1 MNMPVVRKKRGG
13 LRLPRLIV
21 VALLFMVT
29 ALIYVWFRISITNID
44 YRIAGEMHRGDTL
57 LEENRKLKVEIATL
71 KSPRRIESIA
81 RDKLGMR
88 YPERDQV
95 IFLR

>member
-1 MNMPVVRKKRGG
+1 MLAAGRKKGG
-13 LRLPRLIV
+13 LKVSRLIFI
-21 VALLFMVT
+21 ALMFMAITLV
-29 ALIYVWFRISITNID
+29 YVWFRISITKID
-44 YRIAGEMHRGDTL
+44 YRIAEEMHRSDSL

-81 RDKLGMR
+81 RTKLGMR

-95 IFLR
+95 IFLK

>member
-1 MNMPVVRKKRGG
+1 MSRVRTKKRWK
-13 LRLPRLIV
+13 LSRLIV
-21 VALLFMVT
+21 VALLFMAT
-29 ALIYVWFRISITNID
+29 ALMYVWFRVSITNID
-44 YRIAGEMHRGDTL
+44 YQIAGEMNRRDAL
-57 LEENRKLKVEIATL
+57 LEENRKLKVEVATL
-71 KSPRRIESIA
+71 KSPGRIEAIA

>member
-1 MNMPVVRKKRGG
+1 MPVARKKRGG
-13 LRLPRLIV
+13 LRLPRLIM
-21 VALLFMVT
+21 VALLFMAT
-29 ALIYVWFRISITNID
+29 ALIYVWFRVSITNID
-44 YRIAGEMHRGDTL
+44 YRIAGEMHSRDTL

-81 RDKLGMR
+81 RAKLGMS

>member
-1 MNMPVVRKKRGG
+1 MPVTRKKREGWKVV
-13 LRLPRLIV
+13 RLIG
-21 VALLFMVT
+21 VALLVMAT
-29 ALIYVWFRISITNID
+29 ALTYVWFRTSITSID
-44 YRIAGEMHRGDTL
+44 YRIAGEMHRRDAL

-71 KSPRRIESIA
+71 KSPGRIESIA
-81 RDKLGMR
+81 RAKLGMR

>member
-1 MNMPVVRKKRGG
+1 MPVARKKGEG
-13 LRLPRLIV
+13 WKVVRLIV
-21 VALLFMVT
+21 VALLVT
-29 ALIYVWFRISITNID
+29 ATALTYVWFRISITSID
-44 YRIAGEMHRGDTL
+44 YRIAGEMHRRDAL

-71 KSPRRIESIA
+71 KSPGRIESIA
-81 RDKLGMR
+81 RAKLGMC

>member
-1 MNMPVVRKKRGG
+1 MSVVRKKRGG
-13 LRLPRLIV
+13 WKLSRLIA
-21 VALLFMVT
+21 VALLFMAT

-44 YRIAGEMHRGDTL
+44 YRIAGEMHRRDIL
-57 LEENRKLKVEIATL
+57 LEESRKLKVEIATL
-71 KSPRRIESIA
+71 KSPRRIEAIA
-81 RDKLGMR
+81 RAKLGMR